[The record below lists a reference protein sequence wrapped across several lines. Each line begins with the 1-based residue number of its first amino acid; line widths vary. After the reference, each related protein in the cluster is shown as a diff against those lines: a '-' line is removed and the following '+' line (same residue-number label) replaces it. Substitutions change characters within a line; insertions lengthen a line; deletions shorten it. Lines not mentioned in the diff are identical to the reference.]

1 MAEVKFEDYSIQVK
15 DALEEAAVQL
25 LEEAAN
31 EIQSQAQRKTPVDT
45 GQLKGSWKHV
55 VDESKKEATI
65 GSPLENAI
73 WTEFGTG
80 EYALEGKGRK
90 GGWLV
95 PAEKLSAKA
104 KSKMQKVEIDGK
116 DFYRTYGKRP
126 VRMLHNAFEE
136 SKAKIKRRAE
146 QIFKERLK

>member
-1 MAEVKFEDYSIQVK
+1 M
-15 DALEEAAVQL
+15 EEAAVQL